1 MSWKPFK
8 ISYIDLIRPAP
19 VLNYVQLPSAFHMFG
34 VSQHMLCLVVWE
46 LSSLISWHF
55 STVALVLWYD
65 GAQSQPSNDSTDACA
80 RSFRVSEVLFWDGC
94 VMMATVGG
102 ICDIGLW
109 NSLAHISLSLSI
121 SHSCVSHTSNTNHTV
136 IRDLWLWV
144 PKLLAH
150 AVSGYVSSVYC
161 AYPFGALCAWHVI
174 SSHFK

>member
-1 MSWKPFK
+1 
-8 ISYIDLIRPAP
+8 
-19 VLNYVQLPSAFHMFG
+19 MFG

-46 LSSLISWHF
+46 LSSLISWHC

-65 GAQSQPSNDSTDACA
+65 GAPSQPSNDSTDACA
-80 RSFRVSEVLFWDGC
+80 CSFRVSEVLFWDGC

-150 AVSGYVSSVYC
+150 AVSSVYC
-161 AYPFGALCAWHVI
+161 AYSFGARRAWHVI
-174 SSHFK
+174 SSNLNSLHDRMIFRHII